1 MSALGPGP
9 KVDIVTRIIK
19 LPSHPE
25 RYMSIY
31 RIAIV
36 SAVLALNTACSI
48 NRPVADDYDTYLGN
62 NVKTGNLPSAKIA
75 DKYYLPPATQAHHYE
90 FKSVMGGY
98 ANTWV
103 VEFGKV
109 LDATMRSS
117 DVVAA
122 LGNVSKAGNDK
133 SGSGNTL
140 VFELQRYSFEEHGAH
155 IELAISIRNQ
165 KGEVF
170 RKVYSADG
178 RTQGGKMFWGGAFAM
193 KNAVQQS
200 TKLAMDDILTRFIRD
215 AGSSSLAS
223 ADK

>member
-1 MSALGPGP
+1 MP
-9 KVDIVTRIIK
+9 IC
-19 LPSHPE
+19 
-25 RYMSIY
+25 

-36 SAVLALNTACSI
+36 SAALALTTACSV
-48 NRPVADDYDTYLGN
+48 NRPVADDYGTYLGN
-62 NVKTGNLPSAKIA
+62 NVKTGNLPSARIA
-75 DKYYLPPATQAHHYE
+75 DRYYLPPATQAHRYE

-122 LGNVSKAGNDK
+122 LGSVSKAGNDK

-140 VFELQRYSFEEHGAH
+140 VFELQRYTFEDHGAH
-155 IELAISIRNQ
+155 LELAISIRNA

-170 RKVYSADG
+170 RKVYDADG

-200 TKLAMDDILTRFIRD
+200 TKLAMDDILVRFIRD
-215 AGSSSLAS
+215 AASTSLAS
-223 ADK
+223 TRK

>member
-1 MSALGPGP
+1 MS
-9 KVDIVTRIIK
+9 VI
-19 LPSHPE
+19 
-25 RYMSIY
+25 

-36 SAVLALNTACSI
+36 SAALTMTTACSI
-48 NRPVADDYDTYLGN
+48 NRPVADDYATYLGN
-62 NVKTGNLPSAKIA
+62 NVRTSSLPNARIA

-109 LDATMRSS
+109 LDATMQSS

-122 LGNVSKAGNDK
+122 LGSISKAANDN
-133 SGSGNTL
+133 SAPGNTL
-140 VFELQRYSFEEHGAH
+140 VFELQRYTFEEHGAH
-155 IELAISIRNQ
+155 IELAISVRNA

-200 TKLAMDDILTRFIRD
+200 TKLAMDDILARFIRD
-215 AGSSSLAS
+215 AGSTSIASSG
-223 ADK
+223 K

>member
-1 MSALGPGP
+1 
-9 KVDIVTRIIK
+9 VDICARIMG
-19 LPSHPE
+19 LPSLPE
-25 RYMSIY
+25 PHMSIY

-36 SAVLALNTACSI
+36 SAVLAMSTACSI

-62 NVKTGNLPSAKIA
+62 NVRTSNLPNARIA
-75 DKYYLPPATQAHHYE
+75 DKYYLPPATQTHHYE

-109 LDATMRSS
+109 LDATMRSA

-122 LGNVSKAGNDK
+122 LGSLSKAGTDK
-133 SGSGNTL
+133 SSSGNTL
-140 VFELQRYSFEEHGAH
+140 VFELQRYTFEDHGAH
-155 IELAISIRNQ
+155 IELAISVRNTR
-165 KGEVF
+165 GEVF

-200 TKLAMDDILTRFIRD
+200 TKLAMDDILARFIRD
-215 AGSSSLAS
+215 AGSANIAS
-223 ADK
+223 TAK

>member
-1 MSALGPGP
+1 
-9 KVDIVTRIIK
+9 
-19 LPSHPE
+19 
-25 RYMSIY
+25 MSIY

-36 SAVLALNTACSI
+36 SAVLALTTACSI
-48 NRPVADDYDTYLGN
+48 NRPIADDYDTYLGN
-62 NVKTGNLPSAKIA
+62 NVKAGSLPNAKIA

-90 FKSVMGGY
+90 LKSVMGGY

-122 LGNVSKAGNDK
+122 LGNVGKASNDK
-133 SGSGNTL
+133 SNSGNTL

-155 IELAISIRNQ
+155 IELAISVRNV
-165 KGEVF
+165 KGEIF
-170 RKVYSADG
+170 RKVYIADG

-200 TKLAMDDILTRFIRD
+200 TKLAMDDILIRFIRD
-215 AGSSSLAS
+215 AGGGNLAS
-223 ADK
+223 TGK

>member
-1 MSALGPGP
+1 MP
-9 KVDIVTRIIK
+9 
-19 LPSHPE
+19 
-25 RYMSIY
+25 IY
-31 RIAIV
+31 RIAV
-36 SAVLALNTACSI
+36 VAAVLALTTACSV

-62 NVKTGNLPSAKIA
+62 NVKASSLPNARIA
-75 DKYYLPPATQAHHYE
+75 DRYYLPPATQAHRYE

-122 LGNVSKAGNDK
+122 LGSVSKAGNDK
-133 SGSGNTL
+133 SNPGNTL
-140 VFELQRYSFEEHGAH
+140 VFELQRYSFEDHGAH
-155 IELAISIRNQ
+155 IELAISIRNA

-170 RKVYSADG
+170 RKVYNADG
-178 RTQGGKMFWGGAFAM
+178 HTQGGKMFWGGAFAM

-200 TKLAMDDILTRFIRD
+200 TKLAMDDILARFIRD
-215 AGSSSLAS
+215 AAGTGLAS
-223 ADK
+223 TAK